1 MSDDK
6 AVSWWGSISEEL
18 EERGPVSFTSERLE
32 KQKHL
37 FAHRSALFYTPTEN
51 VPPRYVGSG
60 PLDIT
65 LPVATADYIDFS
77 ENRAFLSPRF
87 WVDLVQRQTG
97 KLRWHPFPRAAVIFE
112 RYDCFTIRED
122 HLYGGVKGLLDAL
135 KVRTTGR
142 RDRLYL
148 HYFGA
153 IADDGPT
160 FIDLL
165 CRQSLVVHPKDAQVR
180 VQVLPKKTVRMERKM
195 RASAARSRRSTSSK

>member
-1 MSDDK
+1 MGLCLSPPTGLRNK
-6 AVSWWGSISEEL
+6 CIYLLTVARCFI
-18 EERGPVSFTSERLE
+18 RR
-32 KQKHL
+32 QKTFP
-37 FAHRSALFYTPTEN
+37 FATWEVVR
-51 VPPRYVGSG
+51 
-60 PLDIT
+60 LDIT

-77 ENRAFLSPRF
+77 ENRAYLSPRF
-87 WVDLVQRQTG
+87 WVDLIQRQTG
-97 KLRWHPFPRAAVIFE
+97 KLRWQPFPRAGVVFD

-165 CRQSLVVHPKDAQVR
+165 CRQSLVVHPKDARVR
-180 VQVLPKKTVRMERKM
+180 LQVLPKKTVTMERKL
-195 RASAARSRRSTSSK
+195 RASAARSRRST